1 MTAILDPAEVTAAV
15 KAAME
20 EVPAI
25 DLHTHLFPP
34 SHGDLL
40 LWGIDDLLT
49 YHYLVSE
56 FFMVAPGS
64 ITHAGFFELSRSAQ
78 ADMVWEHLFRLR
90 TPISEAQIGVLTTL
104 RRLGLGELLLA
115 GEIGPIRA
123 WFAAQDSAAHA
134 ERIFVVANV
143 RYVVMTNIPFVA
155 RECEAWVASPASQID
170 VETRS
175 FAAADVLEQT
185 YDKSRFKTALR
196 VDPILSGDWGTI
208 AACVA
213 ARGLPVTLEGAR
225 IFIEAWAK
233 VYEPEYLMASTPE
246 GVFLFTVT
254 F

>member
-1 MTAILDPAEVTAAV
+1 MALSSDEVTAAV

-34 SHGDLL
+34 SHGNLL

-64 ITHAGFFELSRSAQ
+64 ITHVAFFELSRSAQ
-78 ADMVWEHLFRLR
+78 ADLVWEHLFRLR

-104 RRLGLGELLLA
+104 RRLGLNELLLA

-123 WFAAQDSAAHA
+123 WFGAQDAGAHA

-155 RECEAWVASPASQID
+155 RECEAWVASPASRID
-170 VETRS
+170 VETRA

-196 VDPILSGDWGTI
+196 VDPLLSGDWGTI
-208 AACVA
+208 AACIT
-213 ARGLPVTLEGAR
+213 ARGLPATLEGAR
-225 IFIEAWAK
+225 IFLEAWAK
-233 VYEPEYLMASTPE
+233 VSVL
-246 GVFLFTVT
+246 LCTVT
-254 F
+254 FYANHAHNLTRSP